1 MFSHSHAPSFCL
13 FMSLFPSRE
22 GDKHTYFPK
31 RSGESYKKTEFL
43 MEVYNINTLTDCRWL
58 SASPPGWVHPNFE
71 GRAVL
76 VRGSPHQ
83 HSCVWVV
90 HCWSSETQPKQT
102 SLPPPF
108 IYASHTAGGRTNRRK
123 NFHRVI
129 SLFENFWEAPSESQW
144 HLTCHILIVQFLL
157 AHQMTNSI

>member
-22 GDKHTYFPK
+22 GDKHTHIFP
-31 RSGESYKKTEFL
+31 REVGRVIKKTEFL
-43 MEVYNINTLTDCRWL
+43 MQVYNIDTLTDCRWL
-58 SASPPGWVHPNFE
+58 SASPPGCVHPNFE

-90 HCWSSETQPKQT
+90 HCWSSETQPKRT

-108 IYASHTAGGRTNRRK
+108 ICASHTAGGRTNRRK
-123 NFHRVI
+123 TSIEWYHYLRT
-129 SLFENFWEAPSESQW
+129 SEKPPVSHSDIW
-144 HLTCHILIVQFLL
+144 L
-157 AHQMTNSI
+157 AIYW